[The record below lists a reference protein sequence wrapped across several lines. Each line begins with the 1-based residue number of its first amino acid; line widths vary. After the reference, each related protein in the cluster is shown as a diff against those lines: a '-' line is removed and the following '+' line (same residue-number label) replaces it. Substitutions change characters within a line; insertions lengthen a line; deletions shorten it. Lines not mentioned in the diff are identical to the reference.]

1 MFNLKKSS
9 VKNRYK
15 VLALCLASVCSGH
28 VYAQSQ
34 NYDALVRD
42 ARNGNTAPALSWFAS
57 HKSLTN
63 QQIADWLQIASW
75 AGQDAEVISVY
86 ERYRHENFPLR
97 AYPAVAKAYRNQKR
111 WSESLQLWK
120 RLCEKDP
127 TNIDYQRGY
136 ILTLADSGDHKT
148 AITQVNTLIKKHS
161 DSRNYLVA
169 AWVYRLAGQE
179 QDELLASTLAM
190 QHAPSAGT
198 GIQEYK
204 EALQD
209 NNLSYVLLKENGSQT
224 DPDARADYAA
234 ELVRLAFM
242 PTRSESER
250 YNIADRALTTYQ
262 SLLSEWKDKKELAPY
277 YRRALIDQMGALL
290 ARDRHKDV
298 LKQEKILKSEGIALP
313 DYARYWVA
321 SAYLH
326 EKKPQQAEA
335 MLKDLFYSN
344 GILKE
349 GVTEEQRADLFYSH
363 LENNQYKSAS
373 RLTHHILQKEPVHT
387 YMPGSPLP
395 LSNNE
400 WLQGRLFLA
409 ELHEY
414 ANDLPAAERMLRK
427 LKEKAPGNQ
436 NLKIDYARVLMARG
450 WPRKAEKE
458 LKKAEVLEPTNIS
471 LEVEQS
477 YVAMALQDWRHA
489 ELLLADVQKR
499 APTNSAVKEL
509 KRAHDI
515 HNSAELR
522 VGATVDLDSDSPDSG
537 RHDNSVTTT
546 IYTPPLAKNWRAFA
560 GFGEINSHFTEGQD
574 NVRDWSAGLEWRSR
588 DIWMEG
594 EIMERH
600 FNHGDKLGGRFSAR
614 YDLNDNFSVGAQ
626 AERISRRTPARALK
640 HGITANSAEASV
652 QWQKNE
658 RTRAD
663 FSYSRTNFSD
673 SNVRSEYSL
682 AGEQTL
688 WSSHKTQVNLQA
700 GIYYGANKKLDT
712 PYYNPQK
719 TVDVVPALNIN
730 NIIYENYSTNL
741 SQQITAG
748 VGSAWEKNHG
758 SAPVTQ
764 VSYGQRFEWND
775 KGSIGANVNWVKR
788 PYDGKREHN
797 LGIELDMTLRF

>member
-1 MFNLKKSS
+1 MFNVKKSS
-9 VKNRYK
+9 VKTRYK
-15 VLALCLASVCSGH
+15 LIAVCLASYFSCQVN
-28 VYAQSQ
+28 AQPQ
-34 NYDALVRD
+34 NYNALVRE
-42 ARNGNTAPALSWFAS
+42 ARNGNTTPALAWFAS
-57 HKSLTN
+57 HASLNN

-75 AGQDAEVISVY
+75 AGEDAQVISVY
-86 ERYRHENFPLR
+86 ERFSHQNLPLR
-97 AYPAVAKAYRNQKR
+97 AYPAAAKAYRNQKR

-120 RLCEKDP
+120 RLCDKDP
-127 TNIDYQRGY
+127 ANADYQRGY
-136 ILTLADSGDHKT
+136 LLTLADSGDHKA
-148 AITQVNTLIKKHS
+148 AIEHVNTLLKKDP
-161 DSRNYLVA
+161 DSRNYLAA

-179 QDELLASTLAM
+179 QNELFASTMAM
-190 QHAPSAGT
+190 QHSSSGT
-198 GIQEYK
+198 GVKEYK

-209 NNLSYVLLKENGSQT
+209 NDLSYVLLKENGSHA
-224 DPDARADYAA
+224 DPDARAGYAA

-250 YNIADRALTTYQ
+250 YNIADRALATYQ

-298 LKQEKILKSEGIALP
+298 LKQEKVLKSEGIALP
-313 DYARYWVA
+313 EYARYWVA

-335 MLKDLFYSN
+335 MLKDLFYSK
-344 GILKE
+344 GVLKE
-349 GVTEEQRADLFYSH
+349 DVTEEQRADLFYSH
-363 LENNQYKSAS
+363 LESNRFKSAS
-373 RLTHHILQKEPVHT
+373 LLTNHILKKEPVHT

-395 LSNNE
+395 LPNNE
-400 WLQGRLFLA
+400 WLQGHLFLA

-414 ANDLPAAERMLRK
+414 ANDLPAAERYLRN
-427 LKEKAPGNQ
+427 LKDRAPGNQ

-499 APTNSAVKEL
+499 DPANSAVKEL

-515 HNSAELR
+515 HHSAELR

-537 RHDNSVTTT
+537 RHDNSFTTT

-560 GFGEINSHFTEGQD
+560 GFGEINSHFTEGQG

-614 YDLNDNFSVGAQ
+614 YDLNDNFSIGTQ
-626 AERISRRTPARALK
+626 AERISHRTPARALK
-640 HGITANSAEASV
+640 HGITANSAEANL

-663 FSYSRTNFSD
+663 FSYSRTHFSD
-673 SNVRSEYSL
+673 GNRRSEFSL
-682 AGEQTL
+682 TGEQTL
-688 WSSHKTQVNLQA
+688 WSSHKTQVNAQA

-719 TVDVVPALNIN
+719 TVDVLPALNIN
-730 NIIYENYSTNL
+730 NVIYENYSTNL
-741 SQQITAG
+741 SQQFTAG
-748 VGSAWEKNHG
+748 AGSAWEKNHG

-775 KGSIGANVNWVKR
+775 KGSVGAKVNWVKR

>member
-1 MFNLKKSS
+1 MFKFKKSS
-9 VKNRYK
+9 VKTRYK
-15 VLALCLASVCSGH
+15 LLALCLASVCSGQ
-28 VYAQSQ
+28 VYAEPQ
-34 NYDALVRD
+34 NYDALVQE
-42 ARNGNTAPALSWFAS
+42 ARNGNTTPALTWLAS
-57 HKSLTN
+57 HPSLTH

-75 AGQDAEVISVY
+75 ANQDAQVISVY
-86 ERYRHENFPLR
+86 ERYRHEALPLR

-111 WSESLQLWK
+111 WAEALPLWK
-120 RLCEKDP
+120 QLCEKDP
-127 TNIDYQRGY
+127 TNADYQRGY

-148 AITQVNTLIKKHS
+148 AISQVNTLIKKHP

-179 QDELLASTLAM
+179 PDELFASTMAM
-190 QHAPSAGT
+190 QHAASADT
-198 GIQEYK
+198 SMPEYK

-209 NNLSYVLLKENGSQT
+209 NNLAYVLLKENGSHA
-224 DPDARADYAA
+224 DPEARAGYAA

-277 YRRALIDQMGALL
+277 YRRARIDQMGALL

-298 LKQEKILKSEGIALP
+298 LTQEKILKSEGIELP
-313 DYARYWVA
+313 EYARYWVA

-335 MLKDLFYSN
+335 MLKDVFYSN
-344 GILKE
+344 GALKE
-349 GVTEEQRADLFYSH
+349 TVTEEQRSDLFYSH
-363 LENNQYKSAS
+363 LENNQFKSAS
-373 RLTHHILQKEPVHT
+373 LLTHHIQKKEPVHT

-395 LSNNE
+395 LPNNE
-400 WLQGRLFLA
+400 WLQGHLFLA

-414 ANDLPAAERMLRK
+414 ANDLPAAERLLRK
-427 LKEKAPGNQ
+427 LKDNAPGNQ

-458 LKKAEVLEPTNIS
+458 LKKAEVLEPTNLS
-471 LEVEQS
+471 LEIEQS

-499 APTNSAVKEL
+499 APASSAVQAL

-522 VGATVDLDSDSPDSG
+522 VGATVDLDSNSPDSG
-537 RHDNSVTTT
+537 RRDNSVTTT
-546 IYTPPLAKNWRAFA
+546 LYTPPLAKNWRAFA
-560 GFGEINSHFTEGQD
+560 GFGEINSHFDEGKGS
-574 NVRDWSAGLEWRSR
+574 VRDWSAGLEWRSR

-594 EIMERH
+594 ELMERH
-600 FNHGDKLGGRFSAR
+600 FNHGDKLGARFSAR
-614 YDLNDNFSVGAQ
+614 YDLNDNFSFGTQ
-626 AERISRRTPARALK
+626 AERISRRTPTRALK

-663 FSYSRTNFSD
+663 FSYSRTNFTD
-673 SNVRSEYSL
+673 GNLRSEFSL
-682 AGEQTL
+682 TGEQTL
-688 WSSHKTQVNLQA
+688 WTNHKTEVSLQV
-700 GIYYGANKKLDT
+700 GVYYGVNKKMDT
-712 PYYNPQK
+712 PYYNPHK
-719 TVDVVPALNIN
+719 TADVLPALNIKN
-730 NIIYENYSTNL
+730 VIYENYSTNL

-775 KGSIGANVNWVKR
+775 KGSVGANVNWVKR

-797 LGIELDMTLRF
+797 LGIQLDMTLRF